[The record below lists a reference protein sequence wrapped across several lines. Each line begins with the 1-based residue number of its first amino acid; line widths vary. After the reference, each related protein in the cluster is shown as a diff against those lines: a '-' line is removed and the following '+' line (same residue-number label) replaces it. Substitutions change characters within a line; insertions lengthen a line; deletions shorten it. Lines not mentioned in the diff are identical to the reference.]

1 MRTALTLVLV
11 AALTIAAA
19 PNFAAL
25 DVQPYD
31 LPKAAP
37 TFALPDLEGKT
48 VQLADFQGK
57 VVWLFF
63 WATW

>member
-1 MRTALTLVLV
+1 MKNALVLV
-11 AALTIAAA
+11 LAAATLAAAA

-25 DVQPYD
+25 DVQPYEP
-31 LPKAAP
+31 PKAAP
-37 TFALPDLEGKT
+37 AFTLPDLEGKP
-48 VQLADFQGK
+48 VHLADFSGR

>member
-1 MRTALTLVLV
+1 MRTALTLGLV

-25 DVQPYD
+25 DVQPD
-31 LPKAAP
+31 EPPKAAP
-37 TFALPDLEGKT
+37 AFTLPDLEGKP
-48 VQLADFQGK
+48 VHLADFSGK